1 MDKVEIPTLCLRH
14 NCRQRLV
21 HLGHPMPLCT
31 RPDLKNTAESETEG
45 LDPLHPPR
53 NETGAGVAI
62 LLGQHIPRT
71 NHRRRQSPDGTRHS
85 GPPRWDWPEPPVGR
99 ERVRGP
105 GTGDP
110 IRGADRRVTNMW
122 PDPAVLRADTCAL
135 PWFLDV
141 ARIIQELGY
150 EPFSWRLGCI
160 VIPAE
165 SRRPAVKADFPGR
178 SHRSPDQEPG
188 RERGREA
195 TDSAPVDIP
204 IQPAPCP
211 LATGPTDLD
220 FSPPEA
226 PLSGFPPFLS
236 PTTST
241 TPLTQRRVA
250 RQHRCSQIS
259 YCLYTETTPQSIQ
272 TCGPTLP

>member
-1 MDKVEIPTLCLRH
+1 
-14 NCRQRLV
+14 
-21 HLGHPMPLCT
+21 
-31 RPDLKNTAESETEG
+31 
-45 LDPLHPPR
+45 
-53 NETGAGVAI
+53 
-62 LLGQHIPRT
+62 
-71 NHRRRQSPDGTRHS
+71 
-85 GPPRWDWPEPPVGR
+85 
-99 ERVRGP
+99 
-105 GTGDP
+105 
-110 IRGADRRVTNMW
+110 MW

-160 VIPAE
+160 VIPTE

-211 LATGPTDLD
+211 LATGPTDSD

-226 PLSGFPPFLS
+226 PLWFPSFPVTNHIDFS
-236 PTTST
+236 PDSKACCTTAPLQPDIVLFVYRNNT
-241 TPLTQRRVA
+241 TVDPNLRSNSSLTTVPP
-250 RQHRCSQIS
+250 S
-259 YCLYTETTPQSIQ
+259 
-272 TCGPTLP
+272 